1 MTDGIAGP
9 LLRGRFIE
17 DGFPLPICA
26 MAARESKIDDSEGFR
41 VETWLFTYVVALGG
55 EPRLDYVSPA
65 IEGALGYDRGALLDD
80 PTAFSFIHPADRKRF
95 DFFLSDPPEVGTK
108 EYFQLRDTSGESLR
122 GRHTFQPIFGDG
134 EKPVALESVVSE
146 RPADWEVPY
155 DAIVDAINEGIL
167 IVRFDGEIVYVN
179 ERMAEMIG
187 YTPGAMVGEML
198 FDFMADEWAEQA
210 RRNLERRKRGVE
222 ESFDH
227 QFLHRDGHSVWTMVA
242 TKPMS
247 ETRGFRGSLVAIRDI
262 SRRKRMEEELEGAR
276 DELERRVEDRTAKL
290 RSANEALK
298 REVSERRRAEQKAV
312 AASRAKSAFLA
323 KMSHELRTPLSAIL
337 SYAELIGEDLE
348 RVGGDDGGALDLAQL
363 DEDLD
368 KIRYSA
374 NHLLDL
380 INDILDLSKVE
391 AGKMQ
396 VQPERFELDVLLD
409 EVEKTTMP
417 VMEANA
423 NELTVEHV
431 EPEELWTD
439 RRKLK
444 QILIN
449 LVGNAGKFTEEGDV
463 KVAVE
468 AAEYDGG
475 RGVRIDIIDT
485 GIGIEEEE
493 LEKVF
498 EPFRQADES
507 ATREYGGTGLGLNIS
522 RRYCEMLG
530 GTLSVESEPGVGSTF
545 TLVLPVEI
553 EEGRARNATTTHWE
567 QKMESTSTEDGT
579 EIAYRTFGVGRKD
592 VIFVH
597 GWMVSGAVWDPLLEA
612 LSLSEY
618 RIAVP
623 DLRGT
628 GASGE
633 ADEYPLERYADDVL
647 AVADELGAETFA
659 LVGHS
664 MGGQIA
670 QLVAARH
677 PERVENLA
685 LLSPVPASGME
696 LPDEIHELFYHSGGD
711 LEAQRTI
718 LEQACLDLEERI
730 AEELLEVAVEI
741 PPDCIRASYSAWTEA
756 DFADRLG
763 EIEAET
769 LVVASDDPFLPVEF
783 LEEAVVEPIDSA
795 RSVQVAGA
803 GHYVHLERVAET
815 KEILENFLGE

>member
-1 MTDGIAGP
+1 
-9 LLRGRFIE
+9 
-17 DGFPLPICA
+17 

-65 IEGALGYDRGALLDD
+65 IEEALGYDRGSLVDD
-80 PTAFSFIHPADRKRF
+80 PTAFSFIHPADRDRF
-95 DFFLSDPPEVGTK
+95 DSFLSDPPEVGTK
-108 EYFQLRDTSGESLR
+108 EYFQLRDISGESFR
-122 GRHTFQPIFGDG
+122 GRHSFQPIFGGG

-210 RRNLERRKRGVE
+210 KRNLERRKRGVE
-222 ESFDH
+222 ENFDH
-227 QFLHRDGHSVWTMVA
+227 QFLHREGHSVWTMVA

-262 SRRKRMEEELEGAR
+262 SRRKRMEEELERAR

-290 RSANEALK
+290 RSANEALQ
-298 REVSERRRAEQKAV
+298 REVKERRRAEKKAV

-337 SYAELIGEDLE
+337 SYAELLGEDLE
-348 RVGGDDGGALDLAQL
+348 RAGDGAGALDLAQM

-380 INDILDLSKVE
+380 IDDILDLSKVE

-396 VQPERFELDVLLD
+396 AQPEIFELDVLLD
-409 EVEKTTMP
+409 EVKKTTMP
-417 VMEANA
+417 VMETNA
-423 NELTVEHV
+423 NELTVEHA
-431 EPEELWTD
+431 EPEELRTD

-449 LVGNAGKFTEEGDV
+449 LVGNAGKFTEGGEV

-468 AAEYDGG
+468 SVDYDGG
-475 RGVRIDIIDT
+475 PGVQIDIIDT

-530 GTLSVESEPGVGSTF
+530 GALSVESEPGVGSTF
-545 TLVLPVEI
+545 TVVLPI
-553 EEGRARNATTTHWE
+553 EMDEERASNATTTYWE
-567 QKMESTSTEDGT
+567 QKMEWTETEDGT
-579 EIAYRTFGVGRKD
+579 ELAYRTFGAGSKD

-597 GWMVSGAVWDPLLEA
+597 GWMVSGTVWDPLLEA
-612 LSLSEY
+612 LNLSEH
-618 RIAVP
+618 RIVVP

-628 GASGE
+628 GESGD
-633 ADEYPLERYADDVL
+633 ADEYTIEQYADDVL
-647 AVADELGAETFA
+647 TVADEIGVETFA

-670 QLVAARH
+670 QLVAATR
-677 PERVENLA
+677 PDRIEKLA
-685 LLSPVPASGME
+685 LLSPVPASGVE
-696 LPDEIHELFYHSGGD
+696 LPEEAHELFYHSGGD
-711 LEAQRTI
+711 PEAQRTI
-718 LEQACLDLEERI
+718 LEQACLDLEDRI
-730 AEELLEVAVEI
+730 AEELLEVAAEI
-741 PPDCIRASYSAWTEA
+741 PADCIRASYSAWTEA
-756 DFADRLG
+756 DFSGRLE

-783 LEEAVVEPIDSA
+783 LEETIVEPIESA
-795 RSVQVAGA
+795 RSVHVSGA
-803 GHYVHLERVAET
+803 GHYVHLERIAET
-815 KEILENFLGE
+815 KELLEDFLEG